1 MENPSLTVSTTGL
14 LLTLQ
19 SWNITDVCSQGAQW
33 LESQTQE
40 IPMAELHGHK
50 AQSLHPRGE
59 DEGLQS
65 SDSHRCEMTER
76 EAISRDQ

>member
-1 MENPSLTVSTTGL
+1 MENPSLTISTTGL

-19 SWNITDVCSQGAQW
+19 SWNIADVCSQGAQW

-50 AQSLHPRGE
+50 AQSLHPGVRMRGCRALTHT
-59 DEGLQS
+59 GVK
-65 SDSHRCEMTER
+65 
-76 EAISRDQ
+76 